1 MSLHNLL
8 YIASRCLFF
17 FLLLFGA
24 GTQVQAQQELS
35 GRSSRKLQELI
46 EFNEVFAQG
55 HTGFALY
62 DLDYQ
67 TYLYG
72 LHADRRFVPASNI
85 KLLTFFL
92 ANRFLGHR
100 TPALFYQEYEDHY
113 EIWGSGYPLL
123 MHPSFSTF
131 DEVGAWIANRKK
143 PIMLHFPQGKGQTI
157 PRYGA
162 GWSWDDFNDSYVF
175 ERSTFPIYGNRLFLD
190 LSSVDAEGRQIL
202 LGAPVSIAGS
212 IRQVEN
218 QMERIRR
225 SEFGND
231 FTVSPDFLERS
242 HFPVER
248 SLHLS
253 PRLISNELAATYPQQ
268 RISIGQMPYPDPSS
282 LNSLE
287 ASLPDTV
294 FRKLLLD
301 SDNFLAEQL
310 LLQVAA
316 KKYIQPKLDE
326 LLDYAV
332 DTLLPTLGIENIRWV
347 DGSGLSRYNL
357 LSPRH
362 MARLLMAL
370 DQEVG
375 RDRLLT
381 LLPEGGASGTLA
393 NRFKGKSKPYVWA
406 KTGSLSGVVCVSGYL
421 QTQRGKWLAF
431 SFMHNNFVGSSRAYY
446 EEMEKTLEW
455 CFENL

>member
-1 MSLHNLL
+1 MSLSYLFH
-8 YIASRCLFF
+8 RRHCL
-17 FLLLFGA
+17 FLLLVLLGKA

-35 GRSSRKLQELI
+35 GRSVRQLEDMVASNK
-46 EFNEVFAQG
+46 VFDQG
-55 HTGFALY
+55 HSGFVLY

-72 LHADRRFVPASNI
+72 HHADRRFVPASNV

-92 ANRFLGHR
+92 ANRFLGHQ
-100 TPALFYQEYEDHY
+100 TPALFYQEYQDHF
-113 EIWGSGYPLL
+113 EVWGSGYPLL
-123 MHPSFSTF
+123 MHPSFATY
-131 DEVGAWIANRKK
+131 DEAGPWIASRQK
-143 PIMLHFPQGKGQTI
+143 PLVLHFPRGEGQSV

-162 GWSWDDFNDSYVF
+162 GWSWDDYNDGYVF

-190 LSSVDAEGRQIL
+190 LSPVDAEGRQLL
-202 LGAPVSIAGS
+202 LGAPVSIAGAL
-212 IRQVEN
+212 RQE
-218 QMERIRR
+218 QGQQARIRR

-242 HFPVER
+242 RFPVQR

-253 PRLISNELAATYPQQ
+253 PRLIGNELAATYPQQ
-268 RISIGQMPYPDPSS
+268 RISVGQQPYPDPTTS
-282 LNSLE
+282 NSLE
-287 ASLPDTV
+287 VSLPDTV
-294 FRKLLLD
+294 FRKLLLE

-316 KKYIQPKLDE
+316 KRYRQPRVEE
-326 LLDYAV
+326 LLKYAV
-332 DTLLPTLGIENIRWV
+332 DSLLPSLGIEGVRWA

-357 LSPRH
+357 FTPRH
-362 MARLLMAL
+362 LVRLLMAL

-381 LLPEGGASGTLA
+381 LLPKGGISGTLA
-393 NRFKGKSKPYVWA
+393 NRFADKPEPYVWA

-421 QTQRGKWLAF
+421 HTRRGKWLTF
-431 SFMHNNFVGSSRAYY
+431 SFMHNNFVGSSRSYY
-446 EEMEKTLEW
+446 DEMEKILGW
-455 CFENL
+455 CYENL